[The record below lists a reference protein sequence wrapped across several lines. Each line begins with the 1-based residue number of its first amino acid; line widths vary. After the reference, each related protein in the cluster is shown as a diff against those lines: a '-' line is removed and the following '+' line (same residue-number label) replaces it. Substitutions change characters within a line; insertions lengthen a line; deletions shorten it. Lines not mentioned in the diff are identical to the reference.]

1 MKKLATLLIAVAILL
16 GLSQCKRNSVDI
28 VSQNGTTSESIV
40 NGNDAVKRIVKFKKM
55 LSYYK
60 SNPGIKDVEK
70 MSLSEA
76 ISDIENTFNATYSYS
91 EDMYSE
97 SMDHEFILN
106 LNVDSDGN
114 VLLTDLATLYD
125 QIVASAR
132 NAYANDGF
140 ENKIFISL
148 LADVISVNNN
158 IAVIKIKAKTGE
170 RTNYNPYIP
179 HIDGPF
185 RPGDDYLYDYG
196 RCDDST
202 FRYGAAHYLEQALL
216 TLRISNIIESQEGYR
231 NIYINRDTISFIGG
245 PNGRPGVFYRTDIS
259 NKCIEWSYMNDY
271 LYAEK
276 RIIFTIIPEQLGHP
290 GIGVCGINVE
300 GEMGYINETTAY
312 ITHRTRVE
320 YAERIEAN
328 IEEIGEI
335 ENLLTQ

>member
-1 MKKLATLLIAVAILL
+1 MKKLATLLIAVAIML
-16 GLSQCKRNSVDI
+16 GLSQCKRNSVDV

-40 NGNDAVKRIVKFKKM
+40 NGNDAVKRIVDFKKM

-60 SNPGIKDVEK
+60 SNPGIKDGET

-114 VLLTDLATLYD
+114 VLLTDLAALYE
-125 QIVASAR
+125 QIVSSAR

-148 LADVISVNNN
+148 LADVIAVNNN

-170 RTNYNPYIP
+170 RTNYNPPVP

-185 RPGDDYLYDYG
+185 RPGDDYKYDYG
-196 RCDDST
+196 TCDNPNVGH
-202 FRYGAAHYLEQALL
+202 GASYYLEQELKKLIVTDIA
-216 TLRISNIIESQEGYR
+216 EPKDGYR
-231 NIYINRDTISFIGG
+231 SIYINRYQVDFEGD
-245 PNGRPGVFYRTDIS
+245 RYPGLFYRTNVNDV
-259 NKCIEWSYMNDY
+259 CITADYMNDY
-271 LYAEK
+271 WNAEK
-276 RIIFTIIPEQLGHP
+276 RTIFVTIPGEPTFQGGQVLGITIEP
-290 GIGVCGINVE
+290 V
-300 GEMGYINETTAY
+300 TTQDY
-312 ITHRTRVE
+312 ITHRTYVV
-320 YAERIEAN
+320 YADRLEADIN
-328 IEEIGEI
+328 DIGEI
-335 ENLLTQ
+335 EDLLRQ

>member
-106 LNVDSDGN
+106 LNVDSNGN

-148 LADVISVNNN
+148 LADVIDVNDNV
-158 IAVIKIKAKTGE
+158 ATVKIKAKSGE
-170 RTNYNPYIP
+170 RTNYNPPVP

-196 RCDDST
+196 RCDDPT
-202 FRYGAAHYLEQALL
+202 FRYGAAYYIQQALREL
-216 TLRISNIIESQEGYR
+216 IVNDIVEPEDGYR
-231 NIYINRDTISFIGG
+231 SIYINRYEIVFEGG
-245 PNGRPGVFYRTDIS
+245 PDSYRGLFYRTNIHDV
-259 NKCIEWSYMNDY
+259 CITSDFMNDY
-271 LYAEK
+271 WHAEK
-276 RIIFTIIPEQLGHP
+276 RAIFVTIPGGSTFTGGQVLGITIDP
-290 GIGVCGINVE
+290 V
-300 GEMGYINETTAY
+300 TTQDY
-312 ITHRTRVE
+312 ITHRTSVL
-320 YAERIEAN
+320 YADRLEADIN
-328 IEEIGEI
+328 DIGEV
-335 ENLLTQ
+335 EDLLRQ

>member
-1 MKKLATLLIAVAILL
+1 MKKLTTSLIAVALMLVL
-16 GLSQCKRNSVDI
+16 GQCKRNHVE
-28 VSQNGTTSESIV
+28 VNPQVGAVSESV
-40 NGNDAVKRIVKFKKM
+40 ANDNDAVKRIVKFKDM

-60 SNPGIKDVEK
+60 SNPNAKDGNT
-70 MSLSEA
+70 MSLADA
-76 ISDIENTFNATYSYS
+76 ICDLENTFNATYSYS

-97 SMDHEFILN
+97 SMDHEFTLSLN
-106 LNVDSDGN
+106 IDSNGN
-114 VLLTDLATLYD
+114 VLLADLTAFYNL
-125 QIVASAR
+125 IVSLVR
-132 NAYANDGF
+132 DAYANDGF

-148 LADVISVNNN
+148 LADVIDVNDNV
-158 IAVIKIKAKTGE
+158 ATVKIKAKSGE
-170 RTNYNPYIP
+170 RTNYNPPVP

-202 FRYGAAHYLEQALL
+202 FRYGAAHYLEQALI